1 MQCCLQRQRLDQW
14 HFPLGSS
21 QAVEMIDNYGTQY
34 TSVQLVAKVMNI
46 IKKGK
51 KVVIVN
57 CSIGHGRVW
66 TCLP

>member
-1 MQCCLQRQRLDQW
+1 
-14 HFPLGSS
+14 
-21 QAVEMIDNYGTQY
+21 VEMIDNYGTQY